1 MSTASITFPR
11 LPRTTRRIQT
21 ADREVFVSMRIE
33 QPEVALFDNLLSHEE
48 CDTLIELSRAKLKQS
63 TIVDPQ
69 TGSEEVIDDRTS
81 FGTYFPVNE
90 SPFIAKLDARIAAV
104 MHWPIENGEGL
115 QILNYKI
122 GGEYKPHFDYFPP
135 NDPGS
140 AVHLAKGGQRV
151 STLVIYLNDVESGG
165 ETFFPPLGLAITP
178 KKGAAV
184 YFEYVDDKGQ
194 VNEHTLHGGAPVVV
208 GEKWIATKW
217 MRESKYQTDLTL

>member
-1 MSTASITFPR
+1 MTTASITFPR

-48 CDTLIELSRAKLKQS
+48 CDTLIALSRAKLKQS

-69 TGSEEVIDDRTS
+69 TGSEEVIQDRTS
-81 FGTYFPVNE
+81 YGTYFLVNE
-90 SPFIAKLDARIAAV
+90 TAFIAKLDARIAAV

-115 QILNYKI
+115 QILNYKV
-122 GGEYKPHFDYFPP
+122 GGEYKPHFDYFPA
-135 NDPGS
+135 NNPGS
-140 AVHLAKGGQRV
+140 AIHIAKGGQRV
-151 STLVIYLNDVESGG
+151 STMIIYLNDVEGGG
-165 ETFFPPLGLAITP
+165 ETIFPPLGLAITP
-178 KKGAAV
+178 KKGAAI

-194 VNEHTLHGGAPVVV
+194 VDEHTLHGGAPVTA

-217 MRESKYQTDLTL
+217 MRAGKYIA